1 MQPLFSRILR
11 VSFLTSA
18 VVFSLNSFAL
28 DDTSKT
34 VKLKPLDI
42 QSKTTVEIVNQ
53 LSEHHYRKQELN
65 DALSSRFL
73 DEYLKTL
80 DSSKNFFLASDV
92 AEFDKYRKTFD
103 DDFKA
108 GKLLNGFAIYNR
120 FGERFTERLTRVIA
134 ILDDKKVEFTF
145 DTDETYNSDRKNESW
160 PANAEAADKLWTQN
174 IKASLLSSVL
184 NGKTLEESRT
194 TLRKRYA
201 TQLRYFKQQT
211 SEEVF
216 SIIMN
221 SLTMLYDPHTN
232 YLSPDNSQN
241 FATSM
246 TNKFEGIGAELKVDD
261 DYTKVARLIPASPA
275 EKQGQLKA
283 NDKIVGV
290 AQGEKGEFEDIIGW
304 RLTDVVKKIKGPKGT
319 IVRLEVV
326 AADPTVTEHKIISI
340 KRDTIELEDQKAK
353 KSILNVKN
361 GAQNLKLGVIDIPV
375 FYGNFDQS
383 ASIGRDVYRL
393 IQELKDENIDGL
405 VLDLRENGGGSL
417 PESAILTNLFID
429 PGPVVQ
435 IRQSNNMISRD
446 VRATTPAV
454 YRGPLIVLIN
464 RFSASAS
471 EIFAGAIQDYGRGL
485 VVGSTTWG
493 KGSVQSYMPIEKG
506 EGNIKITQAKFYRVS
521 GDSTQHR
528 GVIPDIE
535 FPSLVNTKELGESS
549 YDNALPWD
557 QINAAP
563 HNTYNNISA
572 LLPALKPAHEER
584 LKIDPDFVALKK
596 QAAFYEE
603 LNSKKV
609 VSLKLATRQQE
620 QQQIEQRTLDIEN
633 QKRKAKGEA
642 VYANY
647 ADYKAKETKKD
658 EDEAAQP
665 KKKDLEPEKDPYL
678 VETGKI
684 LGDFILQTK
693 KQVQVTQKTNP

>member
-1 MQPLFSRILR
+1 MQPLFSRFLR
-11 VSFLTSA
+11 TTFLASA
-18 VVFSLNSFAL
+18 IAFSLSSFAL
-28 DDTSKT
+28 NDTT
-34 VKLKPLDI
+34 ATQLKPIEI
-42 QSKTTVEIVNQ
+42 QSKTAIEIVNQ
-53 LSEHHYRKQELN
+53 LSQYHYRKQELN
-65 DALSSRFL
+65 DSLSSRFL
-73 DEYLKTL
+73 DEYLQTL
-80 DSSKNFFLASDV
+80 DSSKNFFIASDI

-108 GKLLNGFAIYNR
+108 GKLNNGFSIYHR
-120 FGERFTERLTRVIA
+120 FGERFTARLTKVIA
-134 ILDDKKVEFTF
+134 MLDDKNVTFTF
-145 DTDETYNSDRKNESW
+145 DTDETFTADRKDASW
-160 PANAEAADKLWTQN
+160 PLTLADADKLWMQHL
-174 IKASLLSSVL
+174 KASLLSSML
-184 NGKTLEESRT
+184 SGKSLEESRT

-216 SIIMN
+216 SLIMN
-221 SLTMLYDPHTN
+221 SLTTLFDPHTN

-246 TNKFEGIGAELKVDD
+246 TNKFEGIGAELKTDE

-275 EKQGQLKA
+275 EKQGQLKP

-319 IVRLEVV
+319 IVRLEVI
-326 AADPTVTEHKIISI
+326 AADPTITEHKIISI
-340 KRDTIELEDQKAK
+340 KRDTIQLEDQKAK
-353 KSILNVKN
+353 KSILNIKN
-361 GAQNLKLGVIDIPV
+361 GAQTLKLGVIDIPV
-375 FYGNFDQS
+375 FYGNFDAD
-383 ASIGRDVYRL
+383 ASVGRDVYRL
-393 IQELKDENIDGL
+393 MQELRQENIDGL
-405 VLDLRENGGGSL
+405 IVDLRDNGGGSL
-417 PESAILTNLFID
+417 PEAATLTNLFID

-435 IRQSNNMISRD
+435 IRHGEVINRD

-506 EGNIKITQAKFYRVS
+506 EGHIKITQAKFYRVS

-528 GVIPDIE
+528 GVIPDITL
-535 FPSLVNTKELGESS
+535 PSVVNMKELGESS

-557 QINAAP
+557 QVHPAP
-563 HNTYNNISA
+563 HDIYNNIGA
-572 LLPALKPAHEER
+572 ILPALKPAHNER
-584 LKIDPDFVALKK
+584 VKADPEFVYVQQ
-596 QAAFYEE
+596 QAAFYDE
-603 LNSKKV
+603 LNNKKT

-620 QQQIEQRTLDIEN
+620 QKVIEQRTLDIEN
-633 QKRKAKGEA
+633 QKRKAKGEP

-647 ADYKAKETKKD
+647 ADYKAKELKKEEDESAETKKK
-658 EDEAAQP
+658 EP
-665 KKKDLEPEKDPYL
+665 EPEKDPYL

-693 KQVQVTQKTNP
+693 KQMSQKAATP

>member
-1 MQPLFSRILR
+1 MQPLFSHTLR

-18 VVFSLNSFAL
+18 LVFSLSSFAL
-28 DDTSKT
+28 DDTSKL
-34 VKLKPLDI
+34 VKLKPIEI
-42 QSKTTVEIVNQ
+42 QSKTAVEIVNQ

-65 DALSSRFL
+65 DSLSSRFL

-80 DSSKNFFLASDV
+80 DSSKNFFLAADI
-92 AEFDKYRKTFD
+92 AEFDKYRKSFD
-103 DDFKA
+103 DDLKA
-108 GKLLNGFAIYNR
+108 GKLANGFLIYNR
-120 FGERFTERLTRVIA
+120 FGERFNDRLTRVIA
-134 ILDDKKVEFTF
+134 MLDDKKVEFNF
-145 DTDETYNSDRKNESW
+145 DTDESFNSDRKNETW
-160 PANAEAADKLWTQN
+160 PANAEAADKLWLQH
-174 IKASLLSSVL
+174 IKASLLSSTL
-184 NGKTLEESRT
+184 SGKTLEESRT

-221 SLTMLYDPHTN
+221 SLTTLFDPHTN
-232 YLSPDNSQN
+232 YLSPDNSQS

-246 TNKFEGIGAELKVDD
+246 TNKFEGIGAELKADE
-261 DYTKVARLIPASPA
+261 DYTKVARLITASPA
-275 EKQGQLKA
+275 EKQGQLKP

-319 IVRLEVV
+319 IVRLEVIS
-326 AADPTVTEHKIISI
+326 ADPTVTEHKIIPI

-361 GAQNLKLGVIDIPV
+361 GAQALKLGVIDIPV
-375 FYGNFDQS
+375 FYGNFDPS
-383 ASIGRDVYRL
+383 SSIGRDVYRL
-393 IQELKDENIDGL
+393 IQELKQENIDGL
-405 VLDLRENGGGSL
+405 ILDLRENGGGSL
-417 PESAILTNLFID
+417 PEAATLTNLFID

-435 IRQSNNMISRD
+435 IRQSNNLISRD

-493 KGSVQSYMPIEKG
+493 KGTVQSYMPIENG

-535 FPSLVNTKELGESS
+535 LPSLVNIKELGESS

-557 QINAAP
+557 QIHAAP
-563 HNTYNNISA
+563 HETYNNLNT
-572 LLPALKPAHEER
+572 LLPALKPIHEER
-584 LKIDPDFVALKK
+584 MKTDPDFVYLTK

-603 LNSKKV
+603 LNSKKI

-620 QQQIEQRTLDIEN
+620 QKQIEQRTLDIEN
-633 QKRKAKGEA
+633 QKRKAKGEV

-658 EDEAAQP
+658 EEEAAEP

-684 LGDFILQTK
+684 LGDFIVQTK
-693 KQVQVTQKTNP
+693 KQIAQKASNP

>member
-1 MQPLFSRILR
+1 MRPFLSRILR

-18 VVFSLNSFAL
+18 VAFSLSSFAL
-28 DDTSKT
+28 DNTPV
-34 VKLKPLDI
+34 VKLKPVEI
-42 QSKTTVEIVNQ
+42 QSKTAVEIVGQ
-53 LSEHHYRKQELN
+53 LTEHHYRKQQLN
-65 DALSSRFL
+65 DNLSSRFL

-80 DSSKNFFLASDV
+80 DSAKNIFLASDI
-92 AEFDKYRKTFD
+92 AEFDKYRKSFD

-108 GKLLNGFAIYNR
+108 GKLVNGFAIYNR
-120 FGERFTERLTRVIA
+120 FGERFNDRISRVITM
-134 ILDDKKVEFTF
+134 LDDKKVEFNF
-145 DTDETYNSDRKNESW
+145 DVDETFNSDREDENW
-160 PANAEAADKLWTQN
+160 PANADAADKLWLQH
-174 IKASLLSSVL
+174 IKASLISSMLS
-184 NGKTLEESRT
+184 GKTLEESRT
-194 TLRKRYA
+194 TLRKRYT

-221 SLTMLYDPHTN
+221 SLTTLYDPHTN

-246 TNKFEGIGAELKVDD
+246 TNKFEGIGAELKVDE
-261 DYTKVARLIPASPA
+261 DYTKVARLITASPA
-275 EKQGQLKA
+275 EKQGQLKP

-319 IVRLEVV
+319 IVRLEVI
-326 AADPTVTEHKIISI
+326 AADPTVTEHKIIAI
-340 KRDTIELEDQKAK
+340 KRDTIELEEQKAK
-353 KSILNVKN
+353 KSVLNIKN
-361 GAQNLKLGVIDIPV
+361 GDQNLKLGVIDIPV
-375 FYGNFDQS
+375 FYGNFDPS

-393 IQELKDENIDGL
+393 IQELKQENIDGL
-405 VLDLRENGGGSL
+405 LLDLRENGGGSL
-417 PESAILTNLFID
+417 PEAAILTNLFID

-435 IRQSNNMISRD
+435 IRQSNNIISRD

-535 FPSLVNTKELGESS
+535 LPSLVNTKELGESS

-557 QINAAP
+557 QIHAAP
-563 HNTYNNISA
+563 HEKYGNISV
-572 LLPALKPAHEER
+572 LLPALKPSHEER
-584 LKIDPDFVALKK
+584 MKTDPDFVYLTK
-596 QAAFYEE
+596 QAAFYDE
-603 LNSKKV
+603 LNSKKIF
-609 VSLKLATRQQE
+609 SLKLATRQQE
-620 QQQIEQRTLDIEN
+620 QQKIEQRTLEIEN

-642 VYANY
+642 VYATF
-647 ADYKAKETKKD
+647 ADYKAKETKKE
-658 EDEAAQP
+658 EDEAAEP

-684 LGDFILQTK
+684 LGDFIVQTK
-693 KQVQVTQKTNP
+693 KQIAQKTTKP

>member
-18 VVFSLNSFAL
+18 FVFSLSSFAL
-28 DDTSKT
+28 DDTSKL
-34 VKLKPLDI
+34 VKLKPIEI
-42 QSKTTVEIVNQ
+42 QSKTAVEIVNQ

-65 DALSSRFL
+65 DSLSSRFL

-80 DSSKNFFLASDV
+80 DSSKNFFIASDI
-92 AEFDKYRKTFD
+92 AEFDKYRKSFD
-103 DDFKA
+103 DDLKA
-108 GKLLNGFAIYNR
+108 GKLANGFAIYNR
-120 FGERFTERLTRVIA
+120 FGERFNDRLTRVIA
-134 ILDDKKVEFTF
+134 MLDDKKVEFNF
-145 DTDETYNSDRKNESW
+145 DADESFNSDRKNETW
-160 PANAEAADKLWTQN
+160 PANAEAADKLWLQH
-174 IKASLLSSVL
+174 IKASLLSSTL
-184 NGKTLEESRT
+184 SGKTLEESRS

-221 SLTMLYDPHTN
+221 SLTTLFDPHTN

-246 TNKFEGIGAELKVDD
+246 TNKFEGIGAELKVDE
-261 DYTKVARLIPASPA
+261 DYTKVARLITASPA
-275 EKQGQLKA
+275 EKQGQLKP

-319 IVRLEVV
+319 IVRLEVI

-361 GAQNLKLGVIDIPV
+361 GSQSLKLGVIDIPV

-393 IQELKDENIDGL
+393 IQELKQENIDGL

-417 PESAILTNLFID
+417 PEAATLTNLFID

-435 IRQSNNMISRD
+435 IRQSNNLISRD

-493 KGSVQSYMPIEKG
+493 KGTVQSYMPIEKG
-506 EGNIKITQAKFYRVS
+506 EGNIKITQAKFYRIS

-528 GVIPDIE
+528 GVVPDIE

-557 QINAAP
+557 QIHAAP
-563 HNTYNNISA
+563 HDTYNNIST
-572 LLPALKPAHEER
+572 LLPVLKPTHEER
-584 LKIDPDFVALKK
+584 MKTDPDFVYLKK

-603 LNSKKV
+603 LNGKKV

-658 EDEAAQP
+658 EEEAAEP
-665 KKKDLEPEKDPYL
+665 KKKDLEPAKDPYL

-684 LGDFILQTK
+684 LGDFILQTQK
-693 KQVQVTQKTNP
+693 QVTQKTATP

>member
-1 MQPLFSRILR
+1 MQPLFSRFLR
-11 VSFLTSA
+11 TSFLATA
-18 VVFSLNSFAL
+18 IAFSLSSFAL
-28 DDTSKT
+28 DNTAT
-34 VKLKPLDI
+34 TKLKPIDI
-42 QSKTTVEIVNQ
+42 QSKTAIEIVKQLNQ
-53 LSEHHYRKQELN
+53 HHYRKQELN
-65 DALSSRFL
+65 DSLSSRFV

-80 DSSKNFFLASDV
+80 DPSKNFFIASDI

-108 GKLLNGFAIYNR
+108 GKLNNGFTIYHR
-120 FGERFTERLTRVIA
+120 FGERFTARLTKVIA
-134 ILDDKKVEFTF
+134 MLDDKNLVFKF
-145 DTDETYNSDRKNESW
+145 DTDESFNVDRKLANW
-160 PANAEAADKLWTQN
+160 PITQEAADTLWLQH
-174 IKASLLSSVL
+174 IKASLLSSIL
-184 NGKTLEESRT
+184 SGKSLEESRT

-216 SIIMN
+216 SVIMN
-221 SLTMLYDPHTN
+221 SLTTLFDPHTN
-232 YLSPDNSQN
+232 YLSPDNSDS

-246 TNKFEGIGAELKVDD
+246 TNKFEGIGAELKVDE

-275 EKQGQLKA
+275 EKQGQLKP

-319 IVRLEVV
+319 IVRLEII
-326 AADPTVTEHKIISI
+326 AADPTITEHKIISI

-361 GAQNLKLGVIDIPV
+361 GAQTLKFGVIDIPV
-375 FYGNFDQS
+375 FYGNFDAN
-383 ASIGRDVYRL
+383 ASVGRDVYRL
-393 IQELKDENIDGL
+393 MQELRQENIDGL
-405 VLDLRENGGGSL
+405 IVDLRDNGGGSL
-417 PESAILTNLFID
+417 PEAATLTNLFID

-435 IRQSNNMISRD
+435 IRHGEVINRD

-506 EGNIKITQAKFYRVS
+506 EGHIKITQAKFYRVS

-528 GVIPDIE
+528 GVIPDITL
-535 FPSLVNTKELGESS
+535 PSVVNMKELGESS

-557 QINAAP
+557 QVHPAP
-563 HNTYNNISA
+563 HDIYNNIAA
-572 LLPALKPAHEER
+572 LLPALKPAHNER
-584 LKIDPDFVALKK
+584 VKADPELVYVQQ
-596 QAAFYEE
+596 QAAFYDE
-603 LNSKKV
+603 LNNKKT
-609 VSLKLATRQQE
+609 VSLKLATRQEE
-620 QQQIEQRTLDIEN
+620 QKVIEQRTLNIEN
-633 QKRKAKGEA
+633 QKRKAKGEP

-647 ADYKAKETKKD
+647 ADYKAKELKKD
-658 EDEAAQP
+658 EEESAEP

-684 LGDFILQTK
+684 LGDFIVQTK
-693 KQVQVTQKTNP
+693 KQVSQKAATP

>member
-1 MQPLFSRILR
+1 MHPLFSRILQA
-11 VSFLTSA
+11 SLLASA
-18 VVFSLNSFAL
+18 LIFNPSSFAL
-28 DDTSKT
+28 DNAASTAP
-34 VKLKPLDI
+34 LKPLEVH
-42 QSKTTVEIVNQ
+42 SKTAVEIVNQ
-53 LSEHHYRKQELN
+53 LNEHHYRKQELN
-65 DALSSRFL
+65 DSLSSRFL

-80 DSSKNFFLASDV
+80 DSSKNIFIAADI

-108 GKLLNGFAIYNR
+108 GKLNNGFAIYTR
-120 FGERFTERLTRVIA
+120 FGERYVARLTNVIA
-134 ILDDKKVEFTF
+134 LLDNKKIQFTF
-145 DTDETYNSDRKNESW
+145 DTDESFNPERKDASW
-160 PANAEAADKLWTQN
+160 PADAAAADKLWMQH
-174 IKASLLSSVL
+174 IKASLLGSML
-184 NGKTLEESRT
+184 GGKSLDESRT
-194 TLRKRYA
+194 NLRKRFA

-216 SIIMN
+216 SVVMN
-221 SLTMLYDPHTN
+221 SLTMLFDPHTN

-246 TNKFEGIGAELKVDD
+246 TNKFEGIGAELKTDE

-275 EKQGQLKA
+275 EKQGQLKP

-319 IVRLEVV
+319 IVRLEVI
-326 AADPTVTEHKIISI
+326 AADPTITEHKIISI
-340 KRDTIELEDQKAK
+340 KRDTIELDEQKAK
-353 KSILNVKN
+353 KAILNVKS
-361 GAQNLKLGVIDIPV
+361 GSQILKLGVIDIPV
-375 FYGNFDQS
+375 FYGNFDPNS
-383 ASIGRDVYRL
+383 SVGRDVYRL
-393 IQELKDENIDGL
+393 LQELRQENIDGII
-405 VLDLRENGGGSL
+405 LDLRENGGGSL
-417 PESAILTNLFID
+417 PEAATLTNLFVD

-435 IRQSNNMISRD
+435 IRQSNDIISRD
-446 VRATTPAV
+446 VRATVPAV

-493 KGSVQSYMPIEKG
+493 KGSVQTFMPINKG
-506 EGNIKITQAKFYRVS
+506 EGSLKITQAKFYRVS

-535 FPSLVNTKELGESS
+535 LPSLVDPKELGESS

-557 QINAAP
+557 QIRSAP
-563 HNTYNNISA
+563 HDVYNNIGEIIPTLKLAHQDRIKTDPEFVYIKQQIA
-572 LLPALKPAHEER
+572 LY
-584 LKIDPDFVALKK
+584 D
-596 QAAFYEE
+596 E
-603 LNSKKV
+603 LNSKKNI
-609 VSLKLATRQQE
+609 SLKLSARKQE

-633 QKRKAKGEA
+633 QKRKAKGET

-647 ADYKAKETKKD
+647 ADYKAKALKKD
-658 EDEAAQP
+658 EEEAAAP
-665 KKKDLEPEKDPYL
+665 RKKGFEPEKDPYL

-684 LGDFILQTK
+684 LGDFIVQTK
-693 KQVQVTQKTNP
+693 KQVAQKTSKL

>member
-18 VVFSLNSFAL
+18 LAFSFNSFAL
-28 DDTSKT
+28 DDSAL
-34 VKLKPLDI
+34 VKLKPVDV
-42 QSKTTVEIVNQ
+42 QSKTAVEIVGQ
-53 LSEHHYRKQELN
+53 LSEHHYRKLPLN
-65 DALSSRFL
+65 DSLSSRFL

-80 DSSKNFFLASDV
+80 DSSKNFFLASDI

-108 GKLLNGFAIYNR
+108 GKLANGFTIYNR
-120 FGERFTERLTRVIA
+120 FGERLNDRLTRVITM
-134 ILDDKKVEFTF
+134 LDDKKVQFNF
-145 DTDETYNSDRKNESW
+145 DVEENFNSDRKDESW
-160 PANAEAADKLWTQN
+160 PANADAADKLWLQH
-174 IKASLLSSVL
+174 IKASLLSSML
-184 NGKTLEESRT
+184 SGKSLEESRT

-221 SLTMLYDPHTN
+221 SLTTLYDPHTN

-246 TNKFEGIGAELKVDD
+246 TNKFEGIGAELKTDE

-275 EKQGQLKA
+275 EKQGQLKP

-319 IVRLEVV
+319 IVRLEVI
-326 AADPTVTEHKIISI
+326 AADPTITEHKIIPI

-353 KSILNVKN
+353 KSVLNIKN
-361 GAQNLKLGVIDIPV
+361 GEQNLKLGVIDIPV
-375 FYGNFDQS
+375 FYGNFDPAS
-383 ASIGRDVYRL
+383 SIGRDVYRL
-393 IQELKDENIDGL
+393 IQELKQDNIDGL

-417 PESAILTNLFID
+417 PEAAILTNLFID

-535 FPSLVNTKELGESS
+535 LPSLVNIKELGESS
-549 YDNALPWD
+549 YENALPWD
-557 QINAAP
+557 QIHAAP
-563 HNTYNNISA
+563 HETYNNISA
-572 LLPALKPAHEER
+572 LLPALKPSHEER
-584 LKIDPDFVALKK
+584 MKADPDFVYLTK

-609 VSLKLATRQQE
+609 FSLKLSTRQQE
-620 QQQIEQRTLDIEN
+620 QQKIEQRTLDIEN
-633 QKRKAKGEA
+633 QKRKAKGE
-642 VYANY
+642 VLYANY
-647 ADYKAKETKKD
+647 AEYKAKETKKD
-658 EDEAAQP
+658 EDEAAEP

-678 VETGKI
+678 VETGRI

-693 KQVQVTQKTNP
+693 KQVAQKTEKL

>member
-1 MQPLFSRILR
+1 MQTLFSQILR

-18 VVFSLNSFAL
+18 LVLSLNSFAL
-28 DDTSKT
+28 DDTSKL
-34 VKLKPLDI
+34 VKLKPVDI
-42 QSKTTVEIVNQ
+42 QSKTTIEIVNQ
-53 LSEHHYRKQELN
+53 LSEHHYRKQEF
-65 DALSSRFL
+65 DDSLSSRFL

-80 DSSKNFFLASDV
+80 DSSKNFFIASDI

-108 GKLLNGFAIYNR
+108 GKLINGFAIYNR
-120 FGERFTERLTRVIA
+120 FGERFNDRLTRVIA
-134 ILDDKKVEFTF
+134 MLDDKKFEFTF
-145 DTDETYNSDRKNESW
+145 DTDETYNPDRKNESW
-160 PANAEAADKLWTQN
+160 PANAEAADKLWLQH
-174 IKASLLSSVL
+174 IKASLLSSIL
-184 NGKTLEESRT
+184 SGKTLEESRT
-194 TLRKRYA
+194 TLRKRYV

-216 SIIMN
+216 SIMMN
-221 SLTMLYDPHTN
+221 SLTMLFDPHTN
-232 YLSPDNSQN
+232 YLSPDNSQS

-261 DYTKVARLIPASPA
+261 DYTKVARLITASPA
-275 EKQGQLKA
+275 EKQGQLKP

-319 IVRLEVV
+319 IVRLEVI
-326 AADPTVTEHKIISI
+326 AADPTVTEHKIIPI

-361 GAQNLKLGVIDIPV
+361 GSQSLKLGVIDIPT

-393 IQELKDENIDGL
+393 IQELKQENIDGL

-417 PESAILTNLFID
+417 PEAATLTNLFID

-435 IRQSNNMISRD
+435 IRQSNNTISRD

-493 KGSVQSYMPIEKG
+493 KGTVQSYMPIEKG
-506 EGNIKITQAKFYRVS
+506 EGNIKITQAKFYRIS
-521 GDSTQHR
+521 GESTQHR
-528 GVIPDIE
+528 GVVPDIE
-535 FPSLVNTKELGESS
+535 LPSLVNTKELGESS
-549 YDNALPWD
+549 YENALPWD
-557 QINAAP
+557 QIHAAP
-563 HNTYNNISA
+563 HDTYNNIGA
-572 LLPALKPAHEER
+572 LLPELKPVHDER
-584 LKIDPDFVALKK
+584 IKTDPDFVYLKK

-609 VSLKLATRQQE
+609 VSLKLATRQLE
-620 QQQIEQRTLDIEN
+620 QKQIEQRTLDIEN
-633 QKRKAKGEA
+633 QKRKSKGDA

-658 EDEAAQP
+658 DDEAAEP

-684 LGDFILQTK
+684 LGDFILHTQK
-693 KQVQVTQKTNP
+693 QVTQKTATR

>member
-18 VVFSLNSFAL
+18 FFISLSSFAL
-28 DDTSKT
+28 DDTAKAP
-34 VKLKPLDI
+34 KLKPIEI
-42 QSKTTVEIVNQ
+42 QSKTAIEIVNQ

-65 DALSSRFL
+65 DSLSSRFL

-80 DSSKNFFLASDV
+80 DPSKNFFLASDIT
-92 AEFDKYRKTFD
+92 EFEKYRKSFD

-108 GKLLNGFAIYNR
+108 GKLENGFTVYSR
-120 FGERFTERLTRVIA
+120 FGDRYTARLSRVIA
-134 ILDDKKVEFTF
+134 MLDDKKVEFKF
-145 DTDETYNSDRKNESW
+145 DTDETFNPDRKNESW
-160 PANAEAADKLWTQN
+160 PANIEAADALWLQH

-184 NGKTLEESRT
+184 SGKTLEESRT
-194 TLRKRYA
+194 TLRKRYT

-216 SIIMN
+216 SVMMN
-221 SLTMLYDPHTN
+221 SLTMLFDPHTN

-241 FATSM
+241 FTTSM
-246 TNKFEGIGAELKVDD
+246 TNKFEGIGAELKTDE

-275 EKQGQLKA
+275 EKQGQLKP

-319 IVRLEVV
+319 IVRLEVI
-326 AADPTVTEHKIISI
+326 AADPTITEHKIIPI
-340 KRDTIELEDQKAK
+340 KRDTIELEEQKAK

-361 GAQNLKLGVIDIPV
+361 GTQSLKLGVIDIPV
-375 FYGNFDQS
+375 FYGNFD
-383 ASIGRDVYRL
+383 ASSSVGRDVYRL
-393 IQELKDENIDGL
+393 LQELREENIDGL
-405 VLDLRENGGGSL
+405 ILDLRENGGGSL
-417 PESAILTNLFID
+417 PEAATLTNLFVD

-435 IRQSNNMISRD
+435 IRQSNNYISRD

-493 KGSVQSYMPIEKG
+493 KGSVQSFMPIEKG
-506 EGNIKITQAKFYRVS
+506 EGNIKLTQAKFYRIS

-528 GVIPDIE
+528 GVIPDLE
-535 FPSLVNTKELGESS
+535 LPSLVDTKELGESS

-557 QINAAP
+557 QIRAAP
-563 HNTYNNISA
+563 HDIYNNISEI
-572 LLPALKPAHEER
+572 LPAITPAHVDRMKTDPEFVY
-584 LKIDPDFVALKK
+584 LKQ
-596 QAAFYEE
+596 QAALYEE

-609 VSLKLATRQQE
+609 VSLKMASRQQE
-620 QQQIEQRTLDIEN
+620 QQQIEQRTLAIEN

-647 ADYKAKETKKD
+647 ADYKAKELKKD
-658 EDEAAQP
+658 EEESAEP
-665 KKKDLEPEKDPYL
+665 KKKDLQPEKDPYL
-678 VETGKI
+678 VETGRI
-684 LGDFILQTK
+684 LGDFIVQTK
-693 KQVQVTQKTNP
+693 KQVAQKTAKP

>member
-1 MQPLFSRILR
+1 MQPLFSRFLR
-11 VSFLTSA
+11 TSFLATA
-18 VVFSLNSFAL
+18 IAFSLSSFAL
-28 DDTSKT
+28 NDTAT
-34 VKLKPLDI
+34 ATLKPIEI
-42 QSKTTVEIVNQ
+42 QSKTAIAIVNQ
-53 LSEHHYRKQELN
+53 LNQHHYRKQELN
-65 DALSSRFL
+65 DSLSSRFL
-73 DEYLKTL
+73 DEYLKAL
-80 DSSKNFFLASDV
+80 DPSKNFFIASDI

-108 GKLLNGFAIYNR
+108 GRLNNGFTIYHR
-120 FGERFTERLTRVIA
+120 YDERFTARLTKVIA
-134 ILDDKKVEFTF
+134 MLDDKNLVFNF
-145 DTDETYNSDRKNESW
+145 DADETFKTDRKDERW
-160 PANAEAADKLWTQN
+160 ALTLEEVDKLWMQHL
-174 IKASLLSSVL
+174 KASLLSSML
-184 NGKTLEESRT
+184 GGKSLEESRT

-216 SIIMN
+216 SVIMN
-221 SLTMLYDPHTN
+221 SLTTLFDPHTN
-232 YLSPDNSQN
+232 YLSPDNSEN

-246 TNKFEGIGAELKVDD
+246 TNKFEGIGAELKVDE

-275 EKQGQLKA
+275 EKQGQLKP

-319 IVRLEVV
+319 IVRLEVI
-326 AADPTVTEHKIISI
+326 AADPTITEHKIISI

-353 KSILNVKN
+353 KAILNINN
-361 GAQNLKLGVIDIPV
+361 GGQNLKLGVINIPV
-375 FYGNFDQS
+375 FYGNFDPKS
-383 ASIGRDVYRL
+383 SVGRDVYNL
-393 IQELKDENIDGL
+393 MQELREENLDGL
-405 VLDLRENGGGSL
+405 IVDLRNNGGGSL
-417 PESAILTNLFID
+417 PEAATLTNLFIN

-435 IRQSNNMISRD
+435 IRQGEVVNRD

-493 KGSVQSYMPIEKG
+493 KGSVQTYMPIEKG
-506 EGNIKITQAKFYRVS
+506 EGHIKITQATFYRVS

-535 FPSLVNTKELGESS
+535 LPSLVNTKELGESS

-557 QINAAP
+557 QIRPAP
-563 HNTYNNISA
+563 HDVYNNIAA
-572 LLPALKPAHEER
+572 LLPALKPTHSER
-584 LKIDPDFVALKK
+584 VKADPEFIYIQQQSAL
-596 QAAFYEE
+596 YDE
-603 LNSKKV
+603 LTSKKI

-620 QQQIEQRTLDIEN
+620 QKIIEQRTLDIEN
-633 QKRKAKGEA
+633 KKRKAKGEP

-647 ADYKAKETKKD
+647 ADFKAKELKKD
-658 EDEAAQP
+658 EEESAGP

-684 LGDFILQTK
+684 LGDYILQTK
-693 KQVQVTQKTNP
+693 KQLAQKTATP

>member
-1 MQPLFSRILR
+1 MQPLFSRLLCTA
-11 VSFLTSA
+11 FLASSIA
-18 VVFSLNSFAL
+18 FSLSSFAL
-28 DDTSKT
+28 DDTAKT
-34 VKLKPLDI
+34 AKLKPIEI
-42 QSKTTVEIVNQ
+42 QSKTAVEIVNQ
-53 LSEHHYRKQELN
+53 LNQHHYRKQELN
-65 DALSSRFL
+65 DSLSSRFL
-73 DEYLKTL
+73 DEYLQTL
-80 DSSKNFFLASDV
+80 DSSKNFFIASDL

-103 DDFKA
+103 DDFKV
-108 GKLLNGFAIYNR
+108 GKLQNGFNIYHR
-120 FGERFTERLTRVIA
+120 FGERFSARLTKVVA
-134 ILDDKKVEFTF
+134 MLDDKEIVFTF
-145 DTDETYNSDRKNESW
+145 DTDETFKVDRKQESW
-160 PANAEAADKLWTQN
+160 PLTLEDADKLWMQH
-174 IKASLLSSVL
+174 IKASLLSSML
-184 NGKTLEESRT
+184 SGKTPEESRT

-216 SIIMN
+216 SLIMN
-221 SLTMLYDPHTN
+221 SLTTLFDPHTN

-241 FATSM
+241 FKTSM
-246 TNKFEGIGAELKVDD
+246 TNKFEGIGAELKTDE

-275 EKQGQLKA
+275 EKQGQLKP

-319 IVRLEVV
+319 IVRLEVI
-326 AADPTVTEHKIISI
+326 AADPTVTAHKIISI

-353 KSILNVKN
+353 KSVLNIKN
-361 GAQNLKLGVIDIPV
+361 GAQTLKLGVIDIPV
-375 FYGNFDQS
+375 FYGNFDS
-383 ASIGRDVYRL
+383 SSVGRDVYRL
-393 IQELKDENIDGL
+393 MQELRQENIDGL
-405 VLDLRENGGGSL
+405 VVDLRDNGGGSL
-417 PESAILTNLFID
+417 PEAATLTNLFID

-435 IRQSNNMISRD
+435 IRHGEVINRD

-528 GVIPDIE
+528 GVIPDITL
-535 FPSLVNTKELGESS
+535 PSVVNMKELGESS

-557 QINAAP
+557 QIHPAP
-563 HNTYNNISA
+563 HDVYNNIGA
-572 LLPALKPAHEER
+572 ILPALKPAHNER
-584 LKIDPDFVALKK
+584 VKADPEFVYVQQ
-596 QAAFYEE
+596 QAAFYDE
-603 LNSKKV
+603 LNNKKT
-609 VSLKLATRQQE
+609 VSLKLAARQQE
-620 QQQIEQRTLDIEN
+620 QKLIEQRTLDIEN
-633 QKRKAKGEA
+633 QKRRSKGEP

-658 EDEAAQP
+658 EEEAAAP

-684 LGDFILQTK
+684 LGDFIIHTK
-693 KQVQVTQKTNP
+693 KQVSQKAATP

>member
-1 MQPLFSRILR
+1 MQPLFSRFLR
-11 VSFLTSA
+11 TTFLASA
-18 VVFSLNSFAL
+18 IAFSLSSFAL
-28 DDTSKT
+28 NDTT
-34 VKLKPLDI
+34 ATQLKPIEI
-42 QSKTTVEIVNQ
+42 QSKTAIEIVNQ
-53 LSEHHYRKQELN
+53 LSQYHYRKQELN
-65 DALSSRFL
+65 DSLSSRFL
-73 DEYLKTL
+73 DEYLQTL
-80 DSSKNFFLASDV
+80 DSSKNFFIASDI

-108 GKLLNGFAIYNR
+108 GKLNNGFSIYHR
-120 FGERFTERLTRVIA
+120 FGERFTARLTKVIA
-134 ILDDKKVEFTF
+134 MLDDKNITFTF
-145 DTDETYNSDRKNESW
+145 DTDETFTADRKDASW
-160 PANAEAADKLWTQN
+160 PLTLADADKLWMQHL
-174 IKASLLSSVL
+174 KASLLSSML
-184 NGKTLEESRT
+184 SGKSLEESRT

-216 SIIMN
+216 SLIMN
-221 SLTMLYDPHTN
+221 SLTTLFDPHTN

-246 TNKFEGIGAELKVDD
+246 TNKFEGIGAELKTDE

-275 EKQGQLKA
+275 EKQGQLKP

-319 IVRLEVV
+319 IVRLEVI
-326 AADPTVTEHKIISI
+326 AADPTITEHKIISI
-340 KRDTIELEDQKAK
+340 KRDTIQLEDQKAK
-353 KSILNVKN
+353 KSILNIKN
-361 GAQNLKLGVIDIPV
+361 GTQTLKLGVIDIPV
-375 FYGNFDQS
+375 FYGNFDAE
-383 ASIGRDVYRL
+383 ASVGRDVYRL
-393 IQELKDENIDGL
+393 MQELRQENVDGL
-405 VLDLRENGGGSL
+405 IVDLRDNGGGSL
-417 PESAILTNLFID
+417 PEAATLTNLFIN

-435 IRQSNNMISRD
+435 IRQGEVVNRD

-506 EGNIKITQAKFYRVS
+506 EGHIKLTQATFYRVS

-535 FPSLVNTKELGESS
+535 LPSLVNTKELGESS

-557 QINAAP
+557 QVRPAP
-563 HNTYNNISA
+563 HDIYNNIGA
-572 LLPALKPAHEER
+572 ILPALKTAHNER
-584 LKIDPDFVALKK
+584 VKADPEFVYVQQ
-596 QAAFYEE
+596 QAALYEE
-603 LNSKKV
+603 LNSKKS
-609 VSLKLATRQQE
+609 VSLKLSTRQQE
-620 QQQIEQRTLDIEN
+620 QKLIEQRTLAIEN

-647 ADYKAKETKKD
+647 ADYKAKELKKD
-658 EDEAAQP
+658 EDESAEP
-665 KKKDLEPEKDPYL
+665 KKKELEPEKDPYL

-684 LGDFILQTK
+684 LGDFILHAKNQLA
-693 KQVQVTQKTNP
+693 QKAATP

>member
-1 MQPLFSRILR
+1 MQPLFFRFLR
-11 VSFLTSA
+11 TSFLASA
-18 VVFSLNSFAL
+18 IAFSLSSFAL
-28 DDTSKT
+28 DDTAKT
-34 VKLKPLDI
+34 VNLKPIEI
-42 QSKTTVEIVNQ
+42 QSKTAIEIVNQ
-53 LSEHHYRKQELN
+53 LNEHHYRKQEFN
-65 DALSSRFL
+65 DSLSSRFL

-80 DSSKNFFLASDV
+80 DSSKNFFIASDI

-108 GKLLNGFAIYNR
+108 GKLNNGFSIYHR
-120 FGERFTERLTRVIA
+120 FGERFTARLTKVIA
-134 ILDDKKVEFTF
+134 MLDDKNLIFTF
-145 DTDETYNSDRKNESW
+145 DTDEAFKTDRKNENW
-160 PANAEAADKLWTQN
+160 PLTLEEADKLWLQH
-174 IKASLLSSVL
+174 IKASLLSSML
-184 NGKTLEESRT
+184 GGKTLEESRT

-216 SIIMN
+216 SVIMN
-221 SLTMLYDPHTN
+221 SLTTLFDPHTN
-232 YLSPDNSQN
+232 YLSPDNSDN

-246 TNKFEGIGAELKVDD
+246 TNKFEGIGAELKTDE

-275 EKQGQLKA
+275 EKQGQLKP

-319 IVRLEVV
+319 IVRLEVI
-326 AADPTVTEHKIISI
+326 AADPTINEHKIISI

-353 KSILNVKN
+353 KSILNIKN
-361 GAQNLKLGVIDIPV
+361 GEQNLKFGVINIPV
-375 FYGNFDQS
+375 FYGNFDPNS
-383 ASIGRDVYRL
+383 SVGRDVYRL
-393 IQELKDENIDGL
+393 MQELKEENVDGL
-405 VLDLRENGGGSL
+405 IVDLRDNGGGSL
-417 PESAILTNLFID
+417 PEAATLTNLFIN

-435 IRQSNNMISRD
+435 IRQGEIVNRD
-446 VRATTPAV
+446 VRATSPAV
-454 YRGPLIVLIN
+454 YRGPMIVLIN

-493 KGSVQSYMPIEKG
+493 KGSVQTYMPIDKG
-506 EGNIKITQAKFYRVS
+506 EGHIKITQAKFYRVS

-535 FPSLVNTKELGESS
+535 LPSLINTKELGESS

-557 QINAAP
+557 QIRPAP
-563 HNTYNNISA
+563 HDTYYNIGA
-572 LLPALKPAHEER
+572 ILPAIKPSHTER
-584 LKIDPDFVALKK
+584 VKSNFEFVYVQQ
-596 QAAFYEE
+596 QAALYDE
-603 LNSKKV
+603 LTNKKT

-620 QQQIEQRTLDIEN
+620 QKLIEQRTLNIEN
-633 QKRKAKGEA
+633 QKRKAKGEP

-647 ADYKAKETKKD
+647 ADYKAKELKKE
-658 EDEAAQP
+658 EDESAAP

-693 KQVQVTQKTNP
+693 KQLAQKAALP

>member
-1 MQPLFSRILR
+1 MQPSFSRFLR
-11 VSFLTSA
+11 TSFLATA
-18 VVFSLNSFAL
+18 IAFSLNSFAL
-28 DDTSKT
+28 IDTT
-34 VKLKPLDI
+34 ITKLKPIEI
-42 QSKTTVEIVNQ
+42 QSKTAIEIVNQ
-53 LSEHHYRKQELN
+53 LNQHHYRKQEFN
-65 DALSSRFL
+65 DSLSSRFL

-80 DSSKNFFLASDV
+80 DASKTFFIASDI

-108 GKLLNGFAIYNR
+108 GKLNNGFSIYHR
-120 FGERFTERLTRVIA
+120 FGERFTARLTKVVA
-134 ILDDKKVEFTF
+134 MLDDKNLVFTF
-145 DTDETYNSDRKNESW
+145 DTDETFKADRKQENWALTSED
-160 PANAEAADKLWTQN
+160 ADKLWMQH

-184 NGKTLEESRT
+184 SGKSLEESRT

-216 SIIMN
+216 SLIMN
-221 SLTMLYDPHTN
+221 SLTTLFDPHTN
-232 YLSPDNSQN
+232 YLSPDNSEN

-246 TNKFEGIGAELKVDD
+246 TNKFEGIGAELKVDE
-261 DYTKVARLIPASPA
+261 DYTKVARLIPGSPA
-275 EKQGQLKA
+275 EKQGQLKP

-319 IVRLEVV
+319 IVRLEVI
-326 AADPTVTEHKIISI
+326 AADPTITEHKIIPI

-353 KSILNVKN
+353 KSILTVKN
-361 GAQNLKLGVIDIPV
+361 GAQTLKFGVIDIPV
-375 FYGNFDQS
+375 FYGNFDPNS
-383 ASIGRDVYRL
+383 SVGRDVNRL
-393 IQELKDENIDGL
+393 IQELRQENIDGL
-405 VLDLRENGGGSL
+405 IVDLRDNGGGSL
-417 PESAILTNLFID
+417 PEAAALTNLFID

-435 IRQSNNMISRD
+435 IRHGEVINRD
-446 VRATTPAV
+446 VRATKPAV
-454 YRGPLIVLIN
+454 YRDPLIVLIN

-506 EGNIKITQAKFYRVS
+506 EGHIKITQAKFYRVS

-535 FPSLVNTKELGESS
+535 LPNLVNTKELGESS

-557 QINAAP
+557 KIHPAP
-563 HNTYNNISA
+563 HDIYNNIA
-572 LLPALKPAHEER
+572 TLLPALKPAHNER
-584 LKIDPDFVALKK
+584 VKADPELVYVQQ
-596 QAAFYEE
+596 QAALYEE
-603 LNSKKV
+603 LNNKKI
-609 VSLKLATRQQE
+609 VSLKLTTRQQE
-620 QQQIEQRTLDIEN
+620 QKLIEQRTLDIEN
-633 QKRKAKGEA
+633 QKRKAKGEP

-647 ADYKAKETKKD
+647 ADYKAKELKKD
-658 EDEAAQP
+658 EEESAEP

-693 KQVQVTQKTNP
+693 KQLSQKATNP

>member
-1 MQPLFSRILR
+1 MQPLFSRFLR
-11 VSFLTSA
+11 TSFLASA
-18 VVFSLNSFAL
+18 IAFSLSSFAL
-28 DDTSKT
+28 DDTAKT
-34 VKLKPLDI
+34 VKLKPVEI
-42 QSKTTVEIVNQ
+42 QSKTAVEIVNQ
-53 LSEHHYRKQELN
+53 LNEHHYRKQELN
-65 DALSSRFL
+65 DSLSSRFL

-80 DSSKNFFLASDV
+80 DPSKNFFIASDI

-103 DDFKA
+103 DDFKT
-108 GKLLNGFAIYNR
+108 GKLNNGFDIYHR
-120 FGERFTERLTRVIA
+120 FGERFTARLTKVIA
-134 ILDDKKVEFTF
+134 MLDDKNVVFNF
-145 DTDETYNSDRKNESW
+145 DTDETFKTDRKNETW
-160 PANAEAADKLWTQN
+160 PLTHEEADKLWMQH
-174 IKASLLSSVL
+174 IKASLLSSML
-184 NGKTLEESRT
+184 GGKTLEESRT

-216 SIIMN
+216 SVIMN
-221 SLTMLYDPHTN
+221 SLTTLFDPHTN
-232 YLSPDNSQN
+232 YLSPDNSDN

-246 TNKFEGIGAELKVDD
+246 TNKFEGIGAELKTDE

-275 EKQGQLKA
+275 EKQGQLKP

-290 AQGEKGEFEDIIGW
+290 GQGEKGEIEDIIGW

-319 IVRLEVV
+319 IVRLEVI
-326 AADPTVTEHKIISI
+326 AADPTITEHKIISI

-353 KSILNVKN
+353 KSILNIKD
-361 GAQNLKLGVIDIPV
+361 GEQNLKFGVINIPV
-375 FYGNFDQS
+375 FYGNFDANS
-383 ASIGRDVYRL
+383 SVGRDVYRL
-393 IQELKDENIDGL
+393 LQEFREENIDG
-405 VLDLRENGGGSL
+405 VIVDLRDNGGGSL
-417 PESAILTNLFID
+417 PEAATLTNLFIN

-435 IRQSNNMISRD
+435 IRQGDIVNRD
-446 VRATTPAV
+446 VRATSPAV

-493 KGSVQSYMPIEKG
+493 KGSVQTYMPIAKG
-506 EGNIKITQAKFYRVS
+506 EGHIKLTQAKFYRVS

-535 FPSLVNTKELGESS
+535 LPSLINTKELGESS

-557 QINAAP
+557 QIRPAP
-563 HNTYNNISA
+563 HDTYFNIGA
-572 LLPALKPAHEER
+572 ILPVIKPAHIER
-584 LKIDPDFVALKK
+584 VKSNFEFVYVQQ
-596 QAAFYEE
+596 QAALYDE
-603 LNSKKV
+603 LTNKKI

-620 QQQIEQRTLDIEN
+620 QKLIEQRTLNIEN
-633 QKRKAKGEA
+633 QKRKAKGEP

-647 ADYKAKETKKD
+647 ADYKAKELKK
-658 EDEAAQP
+658 EEEESAAP

-693 KQVQVTQKTNP
+693 KQLAQKAVNP

>member
-11 VSFLTSA
+11 TSLLTSA
-18 VVFSLNSFAL
+18 LVFSLSSFGL
-28 DDTSKT
+28 DDTSKVT
-34 VKLKPLDI
+34 KLKPVDI
-42 QSKTTVEIVNQ
+42 QSKTAIEIVNQ
-53 LSEHHYRKQELN
+53 LNEHHYRKQELN
-65 DALSSRFL
+65 DSLSSRFL

-80 DSSKNFFLASDV
+80 DSSKNIFIAADI

-103 DDFKA
+103 DDFKT
-108 GKLLNGFAIYNR
+108 GKLANGFAIYNR
-120 FGERFTERLTRVIA
+120 FGERFSARLNRIIA
-134 ILDDKKVEFTF
+134 ILDDKKIEFNF
-145 DTDETYNSDRKNESW
+145 DVDETYNADRKNASW
-160 PANAEAADKLWTQN
+160 PADNDAADKLWMQQ
-174 IKASLLSSVL
+174 IKASLLSSML
-184 NGKTLEESRT
+184 SGKSLEESRT

-216 SIIMN
+216 SVIMN
-221 SLTMLYDPHTN
+221 SLTTLFDPHTN
-232 YLSPDNSQN
+232 YLSPDTSQN

-246 TNKFEGIGAELKVDD
+246 TNKFEGIGAELKTDD

-275 EKQGQLKA
+275 EKQGQLKP

-319 IVRLEVV
+319 IVRLEVI
-326 AADPTVTEHKIISI
+326 AADPTITEHKIIPI
-340 KRDTIELEDQKAK
+340 KRDTIELEEQKAK

-361 GAQNLKLGVIDIPV
+361 GSQTLKLGVIDIPV
-375 FYGNFDQS
+375 FYGNFDPN
-383 ASIGRDVYRL
+383 ASVGRDVYRL
-393 IQELKDENIDGL
+393 LQELRQENIDGL
-405 VLDLRENGGGSL
+405 ILDLRENGGGSL
-417 PESAILTNLFID
+417 PEAAILTNLFID

-435 IRQSNNMISRD
+435 IRDSNNVISRD

-485 VVGSTTWG
+485 VVGTTTWG
-493 KGSVQSYMPIEKG
+493 KGSVQSYLPVNKG

-528 GVIPDIE
+528 GVIPDIDL
-535 FPSLVNTKELGESS
+535 PSLIDTKELGESS

-557 QINAAP
+557 QIRPAP
-563 HNTYNNISA
+563 HDIYNNISDI
-572 LLPALKPAHEER
+572 LPLIKPAHQER
-584 LKIDPDFVALKK
+584 MKSEPDFVYIKQ
-596 QAAFYEE
+596 QAALYEE
-603 LNSKKV
+603 LNNKKT

-620 QQQIEQRTLDIEN
+620 QQQIEQRTLAIEN
-633 QKRKAKGEA
+633 QKRKTKGEA
-642 VYANY
+642 VYATY
-647 ADYKAKETKKD
+647 ADYKAKELKKD
-658 EDEAAQP
+658 EEESAEP
-665 KKKDLEPEKDPYL
+665 KKKDREPEKDPYL

-693 KQVQVTQKTNP
+693 KQVAQKAATP

>member
-1 MQPLFSRILR
+1 MQPLFCRFLR
-11 VSFLTSA
+11 TSFIASA
-18 VVFSLNSFAL
+18 ITFSLSSFAL
-28 DDTSKT
+28 DTAAT
-34 VKLKPLDI
+34 PKLKPIEI
-42 QSKTTVEIVNQ
+42 QSKTAIEIVNQ
-53 LSEHHYRKQELN
+53 LNQHHYRKQELN
-65 DALSSRFL
+65 DSLSSRFL
-73 DEYLKTL
+73 DEYLQTL
-80 DSSKNFFLASDV
+80 DSSKNFFIAADI

-108 GKLLNGFAIYNR
+108 GKLNNGFSIYHR
-120 FGERFTERLTRVIA
+120 FGERFTARLTNVIA
-134 ILDDKKVEFTF
+134 MLDDKKLVFTF
-145 DTDETYNSDRKNESW
+145 DTDETFKADRKHESW
-160 PANAEAADKLWTQN
+160 PLTLEDADKLWMQHL
-174 IKASLLSSVL
+174 KASLLSSML
-184 NGKTLEESRT
+184 SGKSLEESRT

-221 SLTMLYDPHTN
+221 SLTTLFDPHTN

-246 TNKFEGIGAELKVDD
+246 TNKFEGIGAELKTDE

-275 EKQGQLKA
+275 EKQGQLKP

-319 IVRLEVV
+319 IVRLEVI

-340 KRDTIELEDQKAK
+340 KRDTIQLEDQKAK
-353 KSILNVKN
+353 KSILNIKN
-361 GAQNLKLGVIDIPV
+361 GAQTLKLGVIDIPV
-375 FYGNFDQS
+375 FYGNFDAE
-383 ASIGRDVYRL
+383 ASVGRDVYRL
-393 IQELKDENIDGL
+393 MQELRQENVDGL
-405 VLDLRENGGGSL
+405 IVDLRDNGGGSL
-417 PESAILTNLFID
+417 PEAATLTNLFIN

-435 IRQSNNMISRD
+435 IRQGEVVNRD

-454 YRGPLIVLIN
+454 YRGPMIVLIN

-506 EGNIKITQAKFYRVS
+506 EGHIKLTQAKFYRVS

-535 FPSLVNTKELGESS
+535 LPSLVNTKELGESS

-557 QINAAP
+557 QVRPAP
-563 HNTYNNISA
+563 HDVYNNIGA
-572 LLPALKPAHEER
+572 VLPALKPAHNER
-584 LKIDPDFVALKK
+584 VKADPEFVYVQQ

-603 LNSKKV
+603 LTNKKI

-620 QQQIEQRTLDIEN
+620 QKLIEQRTLDIEN
-633 QKRKAKGEA
+633 QKRKAKGEP

-647 ADYKAKETKKD
+647 ADFKARELKKD
-658 EDEAAQP
+658 EDESVEP

-693 KQVQVTQKTNP
+693 NQLAQKATNP

>member
-1 MQPLFSRILR
+1 MQPLFSRFLR
-11 VSFLTSA
+11 TSLLTTA
-18 VVFSLNSFAL
+18 IAFSLSSFAL
-28 DDTSKT
+28 DDTAKT
-34 VKLKPLDI
+34 APLKPINI
-42 QSKTTVEIVNQ
+42 QSKTAVEIVNQ
-53 LSEHHYRKQELN
+53 LNQHHYRKQELN
-65 DALSSRFL
+65 DSMSSRFL
-73 DEYLKTL
+73 DEYLKSL
-80 DSSKNFFLASDV
+80 DPSKTFFIAADI

-108 GKLLNGFAIYNR
+108 GKLNNGFSIYHR
-120 FGERFTERLTRVIA
+120 FGERFTARLTKVIA
-134 ILDDKKVEFTF
+134 ILDDKNIVFTF
-145 DTDETYNSDRKNESW
+145 DADETFKTERKEENW
-160 PANAEAADKLWTQN
+160 PLTLEEADKLWTLN
-174 IKASLLSSVL
+174 IKASLLSSMMS
-184 NGKTLEESRT
+184 GKTLEESRT
-194 TLRKRYA
+194 ILRKRYA

-216 SIIMN
+216 SVIMN
-221 SLTMLYDPHTN
+221 SLTTLFDPHTN

-246 TNKFEGIGAELKVDD
+246 TNKFEGIGAELKTDE

-275 EKQGQLKA
+275 EKQGQLKP

-319 IVRLEVV
+319 IVRLEVI
-326 AADPTVTEHKIISI
+326 AADPTITEHKFISI

-361 GAQNLKLGVIDIPV
+361 GAQNLKLGVINIPV
-375 FYGNFDQS
+375 FYGNFDPN
-383 ASIGRDVYRL
+383 ASVGRDVYRL
-393 IQELKDENIDGL
+393 LQEFREENIDGL
-405 VLDLRENGGGSL
+405 IVDLRDNGGGSL
-417 PESAILTNLFID
+417 PEAATLTNLFIN

-435 IRQSNNMISRD
+435 IRQGEVVNRD
-446 VRATTPAV
+446 VRATAPAV

-485 VVGSTTWG
+485 VVGTTTWG
-493 KGSVQSYMPIEKG
+493 KGSVQTYMPIEKG
-506 EGNIKITQAKFYRVS
+506 EGHIKITQATFYRVS

-535 FPSLVNTKELGESS
+535 LPSIINMKELGESS

-557 QINAAP
+557 QIRPAP
-563 HNTYNNISA
+563 HDVYNNIA
-572 LLPALKPAHEER
+572 AFLPALKPAHNER
-584 LKIDPDFVALKK
+584 VKADPELVAIQQ
-596 QAAFYEE
+596 QAALYDE
-603 LNSKKV
+603 LNSKKI

-620 QQQIEQRTLDIEN
+620 QKSIEQRTLDIEN

-647 ADYKAKETKKD
+647 ADYKAKELKKD
-658 EDEAAQP
+658 EEESAAP
-665 KKKDLEPEKDPYL
+665 RKKDLEPEKDPYL

-693 KQVQVTQKTNP
+693 KPTTQKAANL

>member
-1 MQPLFSRILR
+1 MQSLFSRILL

-18 VVFSLNSFAL
+18 FVFTSHSFAL
-28 DDTSKT
+28 DDSAF
-34 VKLKPLDI
+34 VKLKPI
-42 QSKTTVEIVNQ
+42 EVQSKTAIEIVGQ
-53 LSEHHYRKQELN
+53 LNDHHYRKMPLN
-65 DALSSRFL
+65 DALSARFL

-80 DSSKNFFLASDV
+80 DSSKNLFLASDI
-92 AEFDKYRKTFD
+92 AEFEKYRKTFD

-108 GKLLNGFAIYNR
+108 GKLTNGFAIYNR
-120 FGERFTERLTRVIA
+120 FGERLNDRLSRVIA
-134 ILDDKKVEFTF
+134 ILDDKKVEFNFDVEETF
-145 DTDETYNSDRKNESW
+145 NSDRKNETW
-160 PANAEAADKLWTQN
+160 PANADAADKLWLQT
-174 IKASLLSSVL
+174 IKASLLNSMLS
-184 NGKTLEESRT
+184 GKSLEESRT

-201 TQLRYFKQQT
+201 TQLRYFKQQN

-221 SLTMLYDPHTN
+221 SLTTLYDPHTN

-246 TNKFEGIGAELKVDD
+246 TNKFEGIGAELKADEE
-261 DYTKVARLIPASPA
+261 YTKVARLIPASPA
-275 EKQGQLKA
+275 EKQGQLKP

-290 AQGEKGEFEDIIGW
+290 AQGEKGEFEDITGW

-319 IVRLEVV
+319 IVRLEVI
-326 AADPTVTEHKIISI
+326 AADPTITEHKIIPI

-353 KSILNVKN
+353 KSVLNIKN
-361 GAQNLKLGVIDIPV
+361 GEQNLKLGVIDIPV
-375 FYGNFDQS
+375 FYGNFDPN

-393 IQELKDENIDGL
+393 IQELKQENIDGL

-417 PESAILTNLFID
+417 PEAAILTNLFID

-493 KGSVQSYMPIEKG
+493 KGTVQSYMPIEKG

-535 FPSLVNTKELGESS
+535 LPSLVNIKELGESS

-557 QINAAP
+557 QVHAAP
-563 HNTYNNISA
+563 HETYNNIRA
-572 LLPALKPAHEER
+572 TLPALKPSHEER
-584 LKIDPDFVALKK
+584 MKSDPDFVYLTK
-596 QAAFYEE
+596 QAALYEE

-609 VSLKLATRQQE
+609 FSLKLVTRQQE
-620 QQQIEQRTLDIEN
+620 QQKIEQRTLDIEN

-642 VYANY
+642 LYANY
-647 ADYKAKETKKD
+647 AEYKAKETKKE
-658 EDEAAQP
+658 EDEAAAP
-665 KKKDLEPEKDPYL
+665 KKNDLEPEKDPYL
-678 VETGKI
+678 VETGRI
-684 LGDFILQTK
+684 LGDFIQQTQ
-693 KQVQVTQKTNP
+693 KQVAQKTGNI

>member
-28 DDTSKT
+28 DDTSKV
-34 VKLKPLDI
+34 VKLKPVDI
-42 QSKTTVEIVNQ
+42 QSKTTIEIVNQ

-80 DSSKNFFLASDV
+80 DSSKNFFLASDL

-120 FGERFTERLTRVIA
+120 FGERFNDRLTRVIA
-134 ILDDKKVEFTF
+134 MLDDKKVEFNF
-145 DTDETYNSDRKNESW
+145 DADETYNSDRKNESW
-160 PANAEAADKLWTQN
+160 PASAEAADKLWIQN
-174 IKASLLSSVL
+174 IKANLLSSVL

-216 SIIMN
+216 SIMMN

-275 EKQGQLKA
+275 EKQGQLKP

-326 AADPTVTEHKIISI
+326 AADPTVTEHRIIPI

-572 LLPALKPAHEER
+572 LLPTLKPAHEER
-584 LKIDPDFVALKK
+584 LKTDPDFVALKK

-633 QKRKAKGEA
+633 QKRKSKGEA

-693 KQVQVTQKTNP
+693 KPVQVTQKTNP

>member
-28 DDTSKT
+28 DDTAL
-34 VKLKPLDI
+34 VKVKPIEI
-42 QSKTTVEIVNQ
+42 QSKTAIEIVGQ
-53 LSEHHYRKQELN
+53 LSEHHYRKQQLN

-80 DSSKNFFLASDV
+80 DSSKNFFLASDIT
-92 AEFDKYRKTFD
+92 EFEKYRKTFD
-103 DDFKA
+103 DDFKV
-108 GKLLNGFAIYNR
+108 GKLANGFAVYNR
-120 FGERFTERLTRVIA
+120 FGERFNDRLTRVIA
-134 ILDDKKVEFTF
+134 MLDDKKVEFNF
-145 DTDETYNSDRKNESW
+145 DVDETFNSDRKNESW
-160 PANAEAADKLWTQN
+160 PVNADAADKLWLQH
-174 IKASLLSSVL
+174 IKASLLSSML
-184 NGKTLEESRT
+184 SGKSLEESRT

-246 TNKFEGIGAELKVDD
+246 TNKFEGIGAELKVDE

-290 AQGEKGEFEDIIGW
+290 AQGEKGDFEDIIGW

-319 IVRLEVV
+319 IVRLEVI
-326 AADPTVTEHKIISI
+326 AADPTVTEHKIIPI

-353 KSILNVKN
+353 KSVLNIKN
-361 GAQNLKLGVIDIPV
+361 GDQNLKLGVIDIPV
-375 FYGNFDQS
+375 FYGNFDKDS
-383 ASIGRDVYRL
+383 SIGRDVYRL
-393 IQELKDENIDGL
+393 IQELKQENVDGL
-405 VLDLRENGGGSL
+405 LLDLRENGGGSL
-417 PESAILTNLFID
+417 PEAAILTNLFID

-528 GVIPDIE
+528 GVVPDIE
-535 FPSLVNTKELGESS
+535 LPSLVNTKELGESS

-557 QINAAP
+557 QIHAAP
-563 HNTYNNISA
+563 HDTYNNIGA
-572 LLPALKPAHEER
+572 LLPGLKPAHEER
-584 LKIDPDFVALKK
+584 MKTDPDFVYLTK

-609 VSLKLATRQQE
+609 FSLKLATRQQE
-620 QQQIEQRTLDIEN
+620 QQKIEQRTLEIEN

-658 EDEAAQP
+658 DEEAAEP

-678 VETGKI
+678 VETGRI
-684 LGDFILQTK
+684 LGDFIVQTK
-693 KQVQVTQKTNP
+693 KQVAQKADKI

>member
-1 MQPLFSRILR
+1 MQPLFSRFLR
-11 VSFLTSA
+11 TSLLA
-18 VVFSLNSFAL
+18 TAIAFSLSSFAL
-28 DDTSKT
+28 DNTT
-34 VKLKPLDI
+34 TPNLKPVEI
-42 QSKTTVEIVNQ
+42 QSKTAIEIVNQ
-53 LSEHHYRKQELN
+53 LNQHHYRKQELN
-65 DALSSRFL
+65 NSLSSRFL

-80 DSSKNFFLASDV
+80 DPSKNFFIASDI
-92 AEFDKYRKTFD
+92 AEFEKYRKTFD

-108 GKLLNGFAIYNR
+108 GKLNNGFSVYHR
-120 FGERFTERLTRVIA
+120 FGERFSARLTKVIA
-134 ILDDKKVEFTF
+134 MLDDKNLAFSF
-145 DTDETYNSDRKNESW
+145 DIDETFLADRKHENW
-160 PANAEAADKLWTQN
+160 PLTIEDADKLWMQHL
-174 IKASLLSSVL
+174 KASLLSSML
-184 NGKTLEESRT
+184 SGKSLEESRT

-221 SLTMLYDPHTN
+221 SLTTLFDPHTN
-232 YLSPDNSQN
+232 YLSPDNSES

-246 TNKFEGIGAELKVDD
+246 TNKFEGIGAELKTDE

-275 EKQGQLKA
+275 EKQGQLKP

-290 AQGEKGEFEDIIGW
+290 AQGEKGEFDDIIGW

-319 IVRLEVV
+319 IVRLEVI
-326 AADPTVTEHKIISI
+326 AADPTITEHKIISI
-340 KRDTIELEDQKAK
+340 KRDTIQLEDQKAK
-353 KSILNVKN
+353 KSILNIKN
-361 GAQNLKLGVIDIPV
+361 GAQTLKLGVIDIPV
-375 FYGNFDQS
+375 FYGNFDAE
-383 ASIGRDVYRL
+383 ASVGRDVYRL
-393 IQELKDENIDGL
+393 MQELRQENVDGL
-405 VLDLRENGGGSL
+405 IVDLRDNGGGSL
-417 PESAILTNLFID
+417 PEAATLTNLFIN

-435 IRQSNNMISRD
+435 IRQGEVVNRD

-454 YRGPLIVLIN
+454 YRGPMIVLIN

-506 EGNIKITQAKFYRVS
+506 EGHIKITQAKFYRVS

-535 FPSLVNTKELGESS
+535 LPSIVNTKELGESS

-557 QINAAP
+557 QVRPAP
-563 HNTYNNISA
+563 HDIYNNIGA
-572 LLPALKPAHEER
+572 VLPALKPAHNER
-584 LKIDPDFVALKK
+584 VKADPEFVYVQQ
-596 QAAFYEE
+596 QAAFYDE
-603 LNSKKV
+603 LNNKKI
-609 VSLKLATRQQE
+609 VSLKLSTRQQE
-620 QQQIEQRTLDIEN
+620 QKIIEQRTLDIEN
-633 QKRKAKGEA
+633 QKRKAKGEPA
-642 VYANY
+642 YANY
-647 ADYKAKETKKD
+647 ADFKAKELKKD
-658 EDEAAQP
+658 EDESAET

-693 KQVQVTQKTNP
+693 MQLSQKAANP

>member
-1 MQPLFSRILR
+1 MQPLFPRFLR
-11 VSFLTSA
+11 TSFLTTA
-18 VVFSLNSFAL
+18 IVFSLSSFAL
-28 DDTSKT
+28 DDTAT
-34 VKLKPLDI
+34 AKLKPVEI
-42 QSKTTVEIVNQ
+42 QSKTAIEIVNQ
-53 LSEHHYRKQELN
+53 LNQHHYRKQELN
-65 DALSSRFL
+65 DSLSSRFL
-73 DEYLKTL
+73 DEYLQTL
-80 DSSKNFFLASDV
+80 DSSKNFFIASDI

-108 GKLLNGFAIYNR
+108 GKLNNGFSIYHR
-120 FGERFTERLTRVIA
+120 FGERFTARLTKVIA
-134 ILDDKKVEFTF
+134 MLDDKSIVFTF
-145 DTDETYNSDRKNESW
+145 DTDETFKADRKDESW
-160 PANAEAADKLWTQN
+160 PLTLEDADKLWMQHL
-174 IKASLLSSVL
+174 KASLLSSML
-184 NGKTLEESRT
+184 SGKSLEESRT
-194 TLRKRYA
+194 TLRKRYV

-216 SIIMN
+216 SLIMN
-221 SLTMLYDPHTN
+221 SLTTLFDPHTN

-241 FATSM
+241 FTTSM
-246 TNKFEGIGAELKVDD
+246 TNKFEGIGAELKTDE

-275 EKQGQLKA
+275 EKQGQLKP

-319 IVRLEVV
+319 IVRLEVI
-326 AADPTVTEHKIISI
+326 AADPTITEHKIISI
-340 KRDTIELEDQKAK
+340 KRDTIQLEDQKAK
-353 KSILNVKN
+353 KSILNIKN
-361 GAQNLKLGVIDIPV
+361 GAQTLKLGVIDIPV
-375 FYGNFDQS
+375 FYGNFDAE
-383 ASIGRDVYRL
+383 ASVGRDVYRL
-393 IQELKDENIDGL
+393 MQELRQENVDGL
-405 VLDLRENGGGSL
+405 IVDLRDNGGGSL
-417 PESAILTNLFID
+417 PEAATLTNLFIN

-435 IRQSNNMISRD
+435 IRQGEVVNRD

-454 YRGPLIVLIN
+454 YRGPMIVLIN

-506 EGNIKITQAKFYRVS
+506 EGHIKLTQAKFYRVS

-535 FPSLVNTKELGESS
+535 LPSLVNTKELGESS

-557 QINAAP
+557 QVRPAP
-563 HNTYNNISA
+563 HDIYNNIGA
-572 LLPALKPAHEER
+572 VLPALKPAHNER
-584 LKIDPDFVALKK
+584 VKADPEFVYVQQ
-596 QAAFYEE
+596 QAAFYDE
-603 LNSKKV
+603 LNNKKI

-620 QQQIEQRTLDIEN
+620 QKLIEQRTLDIEN
-633 QKRKAKGEA
+633 QKRKAKGEPA
-642 VYANY
+642 YANY
-647 ADYKAKETKKD
+647 ADFKAKELKKD
-658 EDEAAQP
+658 EDESAEP

-693 KQVQVTQKTNP
+693 NQLAQKATTP

>member
-1 MQPLFSRILR
+1 MQPLFSRFLR
-11 VSFLTSA
+11 TSFLA
-18 VVFSLNSFAL
+18 AAIAFSLNSFAL
-28 DDTSKT
+28 NDTAT
-34 VKLKPLDI
+34 AKLKPIEI
-42 QSKTTVEIVNQ
+42 QSKTAIEIVNQ
-53 LSEHHYRKQELN
+53 LSQHHYRKQEFN
-65 DALSSRFL
+65 DSLSSRFL
-73 DEYLKTL
+73 DEYLKSL
-80 DSSKNFFLASDV
+80 DASKNFFIAADI
-92 AEFDKYRKTFD
+92 AEFDKYRKSFD

-108 GKLLNGFAIYNR
+108 GKLNNGFSIYHR
-120 FGERFTERLTRVIA
+120 FSERFTARLTKVIA
-134 ILDDKKVEFTF
+134 LLDDKKLAFTF
-145 DTDETYNSDRKNESW
+145 DADESVNADRKLENW
-160 PANAEAADKLWTQN
+160 PLTLEDADKLWMQHL
-174 IKASLLSSVL
+174 KASLLSSML
-184 NGKTLEESRT
+184 SGKSLEESRT
-194 TLRKRYA
+194 TLRKRYV

-216 SIIMN
+216 SLMMN
-221 SLTMLYDPHTN
+221 SLTTLFDPHTN

-246 TNKFEGIGAELKVDD
+246 TNKFEGIGAELKTDE

-275 EKQGQLKA
+275 EKQGQLKP

-290 AQGEKGEFEDIIGW
+290 AQGEKGEFEDIVGW
-304 RLTDVVKKIKGPKGT
+304 RLTDVVKKIKGTKGT
-319 IVRLEVV
+319 IVRLEVI
-326 AADPTVTEHKIISI
+326 AADPTITEHKIIPI

-361 GAQNLKLGVIDIPV
+361 GAQTLKLGVIDIPV
-375 FYGNFDQS
+375 FYGNFDAN
-383 ASIGRDVYRL
+383 ASVGRDVYRL
-393 IQELKDENIDGL
+393 LQELRQENIDGL
-405 VLDLRENGGGSL
+405 IVDLRDNGGGSL
-417 PESAILTNLFID
+417 PEAATLTNLFID

-435 IRQSNNMISRD
+435 IRQGEVVNRD

-535 FPSLVNTKELGESS
+535 LPSVVNTKELGESS

-557 QINAAP
+557 QVHPAP
-563 HNTYNNISA
+563 HDIYNNIAA
-572 LLPALKPAHEER
+572 LLPALKPAHNER
-584 LKIDPDFVALKK
+584 VKADPELVYVQQ

-603 LNSKKV
+603 LNNKKT
-609 VSLKLATRQQE
+609 VSLKLTTRQQE
-620 QQQIEQRTLDIEN
+620 QKLIEQRTLDIEN
-633 QKRKAKGEA
+633 QKRKAKGEPI
-642 VYANY
+642 YANY
-647 ADYKAKETKKD
+647 ADYKAKELKKD
-658 EDEAAQP
+658 EEESAEP

-684 LGDFILQTK
+684 LGDFISQTK
-693 KQVQVTQKTNP
+693 KQLSQKATNP

>member
-1 MQPLFSRILR
+1 MQPLFSRFLR
-11 VSFLTSA
+11 TSFLATA
-18 VVFSLNSFAL
+18 IAFSLSSFAL
-28 DDTSKT
+28 TDTAT
-34 VKLKPLDI
+34 TKLKPIEI
-42 QSKTTVEIVNQ
+42 QSKTAIAIVNQ
-53 LSEHHYRKQELN
+53 LNQHHYRKQELN
-65 DALSSRFL
+65 DSLSSRFL
-73 DEYLKTL
+73 DEYLKAL
-80 DSSKNFFLASDV
+80 DPSKNFFIAADI

-108 GKLLNGFAIYNR
+108 GRLNNGFTIYHR
-120 FGERFTERLTRVIA
+120 YDERFTARLTKVIA
-134 ILDDKKVEFTF
+134 MLDDKKLVFNF
-145 DTDETYNSDRKNESW
+145 DADETFKTDRKDEHW
-160 PANAEAADKLWTQN
+160 PLTLEEVDKLWMQHL
-174 IKASLLSSVL
+174 KASLLSSML
-184 NGKTLEESRT
+184 GGKSLEESRT

-216 SIIMN
+216 SVIMN
-221 SLTMLYDPHTN
+221 SLTTLFDPHTN
-232 YLSPDNSQN
+232 YLSPDNSDS

-246 TNKFEGIGAELKVDD
+246 TNKFEGIGAELKVDE

-275 EKQGQLKA
+275 EKQGQLKP

-319 IVRLEVV
+319 IVRLEVI
-326 AADPTVTEHKIISI
+326 AADPTITEHKIISI

-353 KSILNVKN
+353 KAILNINN
-361 GAQNLKLGVIDIPV
+361 GGQNLKLGVINIPV
-375 FYGNFDQS
+375 FYGNFDPKS
-383 ASIGRDVYRL
+383 SVGRDVYNL
-393 IQELKDENIDGL
+393 MQELREENLDGL
-405 VLDLRENGGGSL
+405 IVDLRNNGGGSL
-417 PESAILTNLFID
+417 PEAATLTNLFIN

-435 IRQSNNMISRD
+435 IRQGEVVNRD

-493 KGSVQSYMPIEKG
+493 KGSVQTYMPIEKG
-506 EGNIKITQAKFYRVS
+506 EGHIKITQATFYRVS

-535 FPSLVNTKELGESS
+535 LPSLVNTKELGESS

-557 QINAAP
+557 QIRPAP
-563 HNTYNNISA
+563 HDVYNNIAA
-572 LLPALKPAHEER
+572 LLPALKPTHSER
-584 LKIDPDFVALKK
+584 VKADPEFIYIQQQSAL
-596 QAAFYEE
+596 YDE
-603 LNSKKV
+603 LTSKKI

-620 QQQIEQRTLDIEN
+620 QKIIEQRTLDIEN
-633 QKRKAKGEA
+633 KKRKAKGEP
-642 VYANY
+642 VYGNY
-647 ADYKAKETKKD
+647 ADFKAKELKKD
-658 EDEAAQP
+658 EEESAGP

-684 LGDFILQTK
+684 LGDYILQTK
-693 KQVQVTQKTNP
+693 KQLAQKTATP